1 MRTHYNPKNNPRVI
15 IIQKLYGK
23 FYNEDDDLDFPKHRF
38 KKFIKDIVLG
48 TIERNDLILD
58 ELNNKLGNEFV
69 FEKLDKVFQTIL
81 KAATYEFMYKPNLSI
96 NIIKIIKVPGAFEIP
111 VTISKNLKK
120 YDGFLALGCV
130 IKGQTPY
137 FDFISQSST
146 DAIMK
151 LSIDSKKP
159 IGNGIITCLNMA
171 QARARRKKGAEAA
184 EAVISVLSQK

>member
-1 MRTHYNPKNNPRVI
+1 MKKVLIVNANYYN
-15 IIQKLYGK
+15 
-23 FYNEDDDLDFPKHRF
+23 
-38 KKFIKDIVLG
+38 DITQRLVKAS
-48 TIERNDLILD
+48 T
-58 ELNNKLGNEFV
+58 K
-69 FEKLDKVFQTIL
+69 IL
-81 KAATYEFMYKPNLSI
+81 KKNKVKISI
-96 NIIKIIKVPGAFEIP
+96 IDVPGVFEIP
-111 VTISKNLKK
+111 VTIAKNVKK

-130 IKGQTPY
+130 IKGQTPH

-151 LSIDSKKP
+151 LSIESKKP